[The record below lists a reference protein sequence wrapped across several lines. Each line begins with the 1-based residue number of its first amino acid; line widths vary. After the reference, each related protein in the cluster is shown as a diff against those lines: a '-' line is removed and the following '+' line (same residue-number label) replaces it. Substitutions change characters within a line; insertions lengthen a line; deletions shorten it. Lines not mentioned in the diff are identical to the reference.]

1 MGGFEFDDGGLPAA
15 NVVTLD
21 ELRAMDPALSKAA
34 GKDGAQAQEAKRA
47 RSSRPRFYDA
57 KFRKLHK
64 DGSFDEVATPDPAL
78 EGPLADS
85 HTHLGSLHTSDLPLA
100 RAAAYGV
107 EFICNITDITEDAG
121 DVYNLLDG
129 WKVSAGAW
137 LPSVAPGQMVFM
149 PTIRLSCGCHP
160 HNAGKYNNSIE
171 QALLHKLAD
180 GRTSCLGEI
189 GLDYHYDHSP
199 RDVQHKVFRRQVQL
213 AHRTGLPLS
222 LHVREAHDDALA
234 IMDEEGFPEA
244 GTILHC
250 FTEGPDE
257 AERWLERGCHIA
269 VGGAVTFPSSDAL
282 REAVKIIPAERL
294 LLETD
299 APYMTPVPLRGNEN
313 GPEYLIFT
321 AAKVAEVRGIQP
333 GPDRRDFL
341 RTLFANAT
349 SLLDRGPTPWQLSAR
364 S

>member
-1 MGGFEFDDGGLPAA
+1 MGGFEHDEGGLPQA
-15 NVVTLD
+15 NVVTLE
-21 ELRAMDPALSKAA
+21 ELMAMDPALVRKDAKAGQDA
-34 GKDGAQAQEAKRA
+34 PAPQAKKDE
-47 RSSRPRFYDA
+47 RPRFYDA
-57 KFRKLHK
+57 KFRKVHK
-64 DGSFDEVATPDPAL
+64 DGRVDEFPAPDPAM
-78 EGPLADS
+78 EAPLADS
-85 HTHLGSLHTSDLPLA
+85 HTHLGSLRTSDLPLA

-121 DVYNLLDG
+121 EVYNLLDG

-137 LPSVAPGQMVFM
+137 LPSVAPDAMVFM

-160 HNAGKYNNSIE
+160 HNASQYNNSIE

-180 GRTSCLGEI
+180 GRTSCLGEV
-189 GLDYHYDHSP
+189 GLDYHYDTSP
-199 RDVQHKVFRRQVQL
+199 RDVQAKVFRRQIQL

-222 LHVREAHDDALA
+222 LHVREAHDDAFS

-250 FTEGPDE
+250 FTEGPEE
-257 AERWLERGCHIA
+257 AERWLERGCYIA
-269 VGGAVTFPSSDAL
+269 VGGAVTFPSSEAL
-282 REAVKIIPAERL
+282 REAVKIVPTDRL

-313 GPEYLIFT
+313 GPEYIVFT
-321 AAKVAEVRGIQP
+321 AQKVAEVRGVQP
-333 GPDRRDFL
+333 GEERRDFL
-341 RTLFANAT
+341 QALYRNTT
-349 SLLDRGPTPWQLSAR
+349 QLLDRGPTPWQLSAR